1 MSYGGPYQERGPRI
15 PMRLIIAVV
24 IAGIG
29 LITYM
34 MNTQVNPVTGEKQ
47 HIAMSVDQE
56 MQLGLQAA
64 PEMAAKMGGAIDRN
78 DPRSRLV
85 SEVGRRLVEEGD
97 AGRSPY
103 EGNFH
108 FTLLDDPKTVNAF
121 ALPGGQIFITLG
133 LFDKLRDE
141 AELAGVLGHEIGH
154 VIHRHTAQ
162 QMAKGQLGSA
172 MTTAVA
178 VGASDD
184 RNGQGR
190 QAAMAAML
198 ANQMIQLHYGRHDE
212 SQSDTFGLRAMAQA
226 GYDPSAMLDVM
237 RVLKEASGD
246 SHQPEFLS
254 SHPLPESRLEE
265 LERELAAAYPN
276 GVPRDLTRG
285 RSLQRYHD
293 QSYQSLGG

>member
-1 MSYGGPYQERGPRI
+1 MSYGGQYQERGPRI
-15 PMRLIIAVV
+15 PIRLIIAVV

-29 LITYM
+29 LISYM

-64 PEMAAKMGGAIDRN
+64 PEMAEKMGGAIDRS
-78 DPRSRLV
+78 DPRARIV

-97 AGRSPY
+97 ASRSPY
-103 EGNFH
+103 QGNFH
-108 FTLLDDPKTVNAF
+108 FTLLDDPETVNAF

-133 LFDKLRDE
+133 LFNKLRDE

-154 VIHRHTAQ
+154 VIHRHTAE

-172 MTTAVA
+172 LTTAVV
-178 VGASDD
+178 VGASDNRD
-184 RNGQGR
+184 NRGR

-212 SQSDTFGLRAMAQA
+212 SQSDTYGLRAMAQA

-237 RVLKEASGD
+237 RVLKAASGG
-246 SHQPEFLS
+246 SRQPEFLS

-265 LERELAAAYPN
+265 IQHELAEAYPN
-276 GVPRDLTRG
+276 GVPGGLTRG
-285 RSLQRYHD
+285 RSLERLHLD
-293 QSYQSLGG
+293 QSPRYGG